1 MMMQKALNLIFGG
14 RGGAVDTTLSDRLLP
29 LKDMDD
35 EDIPRYPPFAKGLPV
50 APLNKV
56 MATQAELIEKVR
68 NSLGFNIGDFNQ
80 LVLPVIQRYAAFV
93 HLLPAS
99 ESHHHRGAG
108 GLFRHGLEV
117 AFWASQASESVIF
130 SIEGTPRQRRD
141 NEPRWRLASCFSGL
155 LHDVGKPLSDVS
167 ITDRDGSITWN
178 PYSESLHDWANRH
191 GIDRYFIRW
200 RDKRHKRH
208 EQFSLL
214 AVDRIIPAVTRE
226 YLSNSG
232 PSIMEAM
239 LEAIS
244 GTSVNQ
250 PVTKLMLRADQES
263 VSRDL
268 RQSRL
273 DVDEFSYGVPVERY
287 VFDAIRRLV
296 KTGKWKVNEPG
307 AKVWHVKQGVFI
319 AWKQLGDLYDLIS
332 HDKIPG
338 IPRDPDTLADILIER
353 GFAIPNTVQ
362 EKGER
367 AYYRYWEVLPEML
380 QEAAGAVKILMLRL
394 ESNDLVF
401 TTEPPAAVV
410 AEVVGDVEDAE
421 IEFVDPEDGEDDTDV
436 ELDNP
441 AQSNSMLDAELEAE
455 KALAGL
461 GFGDAM
467 DMLRST
473 SPDNNN
479 TEPAAENSDAK
490 ADKTGSPK
498 ANKKQRPA
506 KVNGANNDTSKQT
519 TTKPEV
525 ETETLSP
532 QDIAKNAPPLSNDN
546 PLKALIDVGGGLC
559 DEGIDFPFDAFSS
572 TPVTAS
578 VNEPKTELTKVSIE
592 DDTQPDFAAQ
602 VQKPLQGGNVFDSTG
617 GEEPPGWTL
626 EPLPMFFDAEQQFT
640 ADLAPSQLQQDDT
653 EEVSKDAKTNLLE
666 LLAGYGDAKSILEMA
681 IMPVLE
687 GKKTLGE
694 VICLMKGQAVILYP
708 EGARSLGAPSEVLT
722 MLSQENAIVPDPIM
736 PSRRVRDFSG
746 VKAIVLADMISEAI
760 VAAIKE
766 AEALVGTY
774 QDVFELTP
782 PNAPPK
788 KDVMEKAKNAQK
800 KPYQAHDKQQLQLQ
814 LQKGAVSSKTK
825 EASDKGKPLVT
836 NSDSSAGAVSQGE
849 EKQNLSRLPKRDA
862 QPKALEAK
870 PQVATDRILNFVEL
884 TEPVE
889 NEVREFELP
898 KAKTNPK
905 DIKDE
910 DFLPSGAGMT
920 PEKAIQ
926 MLKEMIMNRS
936 GKWIVTPVMQE
947 GGTLVTSAKALDMI
961 DGENFGFSKH
971 VLLGTLSRA
980 QRLPKLKKREGK
992 LYLEVDK
999 Q

>member
-640 ADLAPSQLQQDDT
+640 ADLAPALPQQDDT

-666 LLAGYGDAKSILEMA
+666 LLAGYGDARSILEMA

-687 GKKTLGE
+687 GTKTLGE

-708 EGARSLGAPSEVLT
+708 EGARSLGAPSEVLAL
-722 MLSQENAIVPDPIM
+722 LSQENAIVPDPIM

-746 VKAIVLADMISEAI
+746 VKAIVLADMLSEAI

-766 AEALVGTY
+766 AETLVGTY

-800 KPYQAHDKQQLQLQ
+800 KPNQAQDKQRLQQ
-814 LQKGAVSSKTK
+814 QKGAVSSKTK
-825 EASDKGKPLVT
+825 EGSDKGKPLVT

-862 QPKALEAK
+862 QPKALDAK
-870 PQVATDRILNFVEL
+870 PQVVTDRILNFVEL

-926 MLKEMIMNRS
+926 MLKEMIMNRT